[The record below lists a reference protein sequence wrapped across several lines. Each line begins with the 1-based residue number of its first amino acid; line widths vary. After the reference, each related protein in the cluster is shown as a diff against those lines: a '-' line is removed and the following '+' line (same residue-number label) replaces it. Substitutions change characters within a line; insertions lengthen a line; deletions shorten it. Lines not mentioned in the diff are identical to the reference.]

1 MATFPKLHWGR
12 ILIGGLLV
20 VGSVWTFSLVNLG
33 GQFKSG
39 QLVGLQLCPP
49 APRPAFED
57 MVVVQEAVEHGGDVF
72 PSGGTRYKDERGI
85 LKLKID
91 FVNSGKTPA
100 KCESWSFE
108 GVAPTINPPTFPKT
122 PPNEKQSIFFLAPNL
137 PMGVFED
144 AHEPSPKEVALIE
157 KGAYSLYLCGEIH
170 YMDVFEK
177 RHTTKFRFVSSRD
190 DFSAGRFVFCRDGND
205 AN

>member
-1 MATFPKLHWGR
+1 MLAV
-12 ILIGGLLV
+12 IV
-20 VGSVWTFSLVNLG
+20 AA
-33 GQFKSG
+33 
-39 QLVGLQLCPP
+39 LVGIAYGWSESYDEVRNAELQSWRRTTAL
-49 APRPAFED
+49 
-57 MVVVQEAVEHGGDVF
+57 VGILAVTLQAVLFIAIWTPLGRHNALV
-72 PSGGTRYKDERGI
+72 TRYKDERGI

-108 GVAPTINPPTFPKT
+108 GAGPTINPSAFPKSM
-122 PPNEKQSIFFLAPNL
+122 PKERQSIFYLAPNV

-144 AHEPSPKEVALIE
+144 ALDPSPEHVALIE
-157 KGAYSLYLCGEIH
+157 KGEWSLYVCGEVN
-170 YMDVFEK
+170 YLDVFKK
-177 RHTTKFRFVSSRD
+177 RHTTKFRLVSNRD